1 MRLQCWTSPKLH
13 QTSSLKPFM
22 FKLSFFV
29 PEEDLEA
36 VKSALFA
43 AGAGRQ
49 GDYQECCWQTLGTG
63 QFRPTGN
70 ANPAIGSIGQL
81 EKVREWRVEMICAP
95 DNIQAAIAALL
106 AAHPY
111 EEVAYDLVKLIDP
124 ASFE

>member
-1 MRLQCWTSPKLH
+1 MRLQCWISPKLH
-13 QTSSLKPFM
+13 QTSSLNPSM
-22 FKLSFFV
+22 FKLSFYV
-29 PEEDLEA
+29 PEADLES
-36 VKSALFA
+36 VKSALFG

-63 QFRPTGN
+63 QFRPIDN

-81 EKVREWRVEMICAP
+81 EKVSEWRVEMICEP
-95 DNIQAAIAALL
+95 DKVKAAIAALL
-106 AAHPY
+106 SAHPY

>member
-1 MRLQCWTSPKLH
+1 MRLRCLISQKLH
-13 QTSSLKPFM
+13 QTSSLNFSM

-29 PEEDLEA
+29 PDADLEP

-63 QFRPTGN
+63 QFRPVNN
-70 ANPAIGSIGQL
+70 ASPAIGSIGQL
-81 EKVREWRVEMICAP
+81 EKVSEWRVEMICAP
-95 DNIQAAIAALL
+95 DDIKAAIAALL

-111 EEVAYDLVKLIDP
+111 EEVAYDLVKLVDP
-124 ASFE
+124 SHLD